1 MIPATLPFAG
11 VGLGNEDTFRC
22 QVPATGVPVN
32 DAITPGQVRVRSA
45 HARAVRVTG
54 GIEGACAGWLGSNAE
69 YPETNGQ
76 GIVRGCR
83 IKQAKGGI
91 GNVDVRS
98 VSGRAKVHG
107 AITHSPGA
115 PARVRGVRCAK
126 NRAVMIVSA
135 YINSLRGIA
144 CIIKAPVAER
154 LQCAHP
160 GLIKADAGSPRKP
173 AGLGRVSK
181 RLGSAGP
188 LQRERPIRW
197 NEN

>member
-32 DAITPGQVRVRSA
+32 DAITPGQVRVRGA
-45 HARAVRVTG
+45 DARAVKITG
-54 GIEGACAGWLGSNAE
+54 GIEGARVGWLGSVAE
-69 YPETNGQ
+69 YPEADRQ

-83 IKQAKGGI
+83 IEQSKGRI

-115 PARVRGVRCAK
+115 PARIRPLRCAI
-126 NRAVMIVSA
+126 NRAVIIVSA
-135 YINSLRGIA
+135 YVNSLRGIT
-144 CIIKAPVAER
+144 
-154 LQCAHP
+154 
-160 GLIKADAGSPRKP
+160 
-173 AGLGRVSK
+173 
-181 RLGSAGP
+181 
-188 LQRERPIRW
+188 
-197 NEN
+197 